1 MENFMLSRVLLQ
13 DVPVVDLK
21 ISVLQQTLSKDIT
34 LVLMNLHSVFTLQV
48 HQFTWN
54 L

>member
-1 MENFMLSRVLLQ
+1 MGSYMWIRESSQ

-34 LVLMNLHSVFTLQV
+34 LVLMNLHSAYIRQV
-48 HQFTWN
+48 HRFTWN